1 MQRFIAMPG
10 PKLSP
15 VLARPTE
22 ADIAL
27 ANASKQDLSAPGLG
41 RRSFL
46 QGSLMAGAAAG
57 VSASTG
63 IFDAVSAEPL
73 RHADRILVTVFL
85 NGGNDHLNTVIP
97 AEDGAYHDA
106 RGRLAVSVDGSTSVG
121 DQLHLHP
128 SLGRLKA
135 RFDAGQ
141 VALVRGV
148 GERTADKSHFSSI
161 ETWMKGTR
169 SALTSTGWLGRYQDD
184 AGLGELGAVSIGWQG
199 IPLILRGGFSSA
211 VGLPP
216 HGYLFGANREEAWQ
230 RSVFDVFA
238 DLGGTNAGNG
248 VFGPRVA
255 DTFASAVN
263 AASTVAPAYTGELP
277 QDGLAREL
285 ALAAKVINLNVGTQL
300 VHVNQSGFDTH
311 EGQRP
316 HHDGLMAELDAGID
330 AFFSSLDPQF
340 AQRTCVL
347 VFSEFGRRVQ
357 QTMSGTDHGT
367 AGLMF
372 LVGPSVRGGMYGVQ
386 PSLRYLDSGGDM
398 RHHLDFRSVYASVLE
413 DWLSADAVGILGSN
427 YERLNLFAAGSN
439 LGPHPLPG
447 STLNRFPDVD
457 QSRYYAPAVAWLA
470 SSGITNGTS
479 PTTFSPNAPV
489 TRSQMAAFLYRY
501 AGEPIGLPRNPFA
514 DVPRSAYFAEPVDWL
529 FDQGITTG
537 TSANAFSPGRY
548 VTRAEMATFL
558 WRLEGEPRAS
568 TAPFSDVP
576 RGRYFSEAIDWLFE
590 RGITTGTGG
599 RRFSPDEV
607 VTRGQMAAF
616 LWRLAGSP
624 A

>member
-1 MQRFIAMPG
+1 MRRSTTTPHSKSSLG
-10 PKLSP
+10 LSQ
-15 VLARPTE
+15 PTE

-27 ANASKQDLSAPGLG
+27 ANASVHDLSASGFN
-41 RRSFL
+41 RRFFL

-57 VSASTG
+57 LTASSG
-63 IFDAVSAEPL
+63 IFDAVSAAPL
-73 RHADRILVTVFL
+73 QHADRILVTVFL

-106 RGRLAVSVDGSTSVG
+106 RGSLAVSVDGSTG
-121 DQLHLHP
+121 LGEGLHLHP
-128 SLGRLKA
+128 NLRRLKA

-148 GERTADKSHFSSI
+148 GERTRDQSHFSSI
-161 ETWMKGTR
+161 ETWMKGTQ

-184 AGLGELGAVSIGWQG
+184 ARLGQLGAVSIGWQG
-199 IPLILRGGFSSA
+199 IPLILRGSSSSA

-216 HGYLFGANREEAWQ
+216 HGHLFGADRTEAWK

-248 VFGPRVA
+248 VFGPTVA
-255 DTFASAVN
+255 DAFASAVN
-263 AASTVAPAYTGELP
+263 AASTIAPAYTDALP

-285 ALAAKVINLNVGTQL
+285 ALAAQVINLDAGTQL

-316 HHDGLMAELDAGID
+316 HHDDLMAELDAGID

-347 VFSEFGRRVQ
+347 VFSEFGRRIQ
-357 QTMSGTDHGT
+357 QTTSGTDHGT
-367 AGLMF
+367 AGLML
-372 LVGPSVRGGMYGVQ
+372 LVGPSVRGGMFGVQ
-386 PSLRYLDSGGDM
+386 PSLRHLDSHGDM

-447 STLNRFPDVD
+447 STLNRFSDVD

-479 PTTFSPNAPV
+479 TTTFSPNAPV

-537 TSANAFSPGRY
+537 TSTNAFSPGRH

-558 WRLEGEPRAS
+558 WRLEGEPRA
-568 TAPFSDVP
+568 TAAPFSDVP

-590 RGITTGTGG
+590 RGITTGAGG
-599 RRFSPDEV
+599 RRFSPDAV